1 MTRLDQILPLFS
13 FYEPCH
19 TLSQNIS
26 FLKTLVL
33 KVLGINLS
41 EKGVSRIPI
50 KFVIEQI
57 GEVEGEL
64 VRHLAPRT
72 VGAIAKELPIEGRAA
87 LWKEEVYF
95 EIPVKMGE
103 EKAKPA
109 VHKGIIAFWP
119 MGNALCVFYGESQP
133 YSPVNIVG
141 RVTKNLELFGR
152 VKSGAK
158 IRVEKSESCVM
169 GT

>member
-1 MTRLDQILPLFS
+1 VRHKLPES
-13 FYEPCH
+13 
-19 TLSQNIS
+19 S
-26 FLKTLVL
+26 
-33 KVLGINLS
+33 
-41 EKGVSRIPI
+41 VSRIPV
-50 KFVIEQI
+50 KFFIATV

-72 VGAIAKELPIEGRAA
+72 VDAIVKRLPIEGRAA

-103 EKAKPA
+103 EKARSK
-109 VHKGIIAFWP
+109 VEKGDLAFWP

-141 RVTKNLELFGR
+141 RVTQNLELFER
-152 VKSGAK
+152 VKSGSV
-158 IRVEKSESCVM
+158 IRVERL
-169 GT
+169 